1 MYKIHLLKTQ
11 VRTLCGLDA
20 FHSITD
26 SSKKVTCISC
36 SSTNEYRYQEFIAN
50 TMKTREYGNQSS

>member
-50 TMKTREYGNQSS
+50 AMKARE